1 MVLVWMVNNICK
13 KTLMFILRL
22 LLNKGRPMNIQL
34 AASLSARPLA
44 LRGIGGNGSNRGIS
58 GPRRGGGPRRSGRGA
73 GRGGLRQPKV
83 VKSAADLDAEL
94 DAHNAKMQT
103 D

>member
-1 MVLVWMVNNICK
+1 
-13 KTLMFILRL
+13 
-22 LLNKGRPMNIQL
+22 MNIQL
-34 AASLSARPLA
+34 AASLSARPVIS
-44 LRGIGGNGSNRGIS
+44 RGNGGNGLNRGMS
-58 GPRRGGGPRRSGRGA
+58 GTRRGGGPRRNGRGA
-73 GRGGLRQPKV
+73 GRGGRQQKV